1 MYDKTHREGRRHT
14 RGQLTRQATESPY
27 PTRTSIC
34 SWDKMTEADEGGRV
48 TSWEE
53 TMTALVRDHGDRLQR
68 TAYLL
73 CGDRHAAQDL
83 VQEAFVRVLTRR
95 RSRVEVAREL
105 EAHEAEA
112 YLRRTILNLYLDGY
126 RRRRRWNGVRH
137 LVARPDSVESDVANV
152 ERRMDATR
160 ALAQLPPQVRA
171 CMVLHYYDDLPVAQ
185 VAIELGLAEGSV
197 KRYLSDGRA
206 ILSTALAD
214 PIDDSTPGGTR

>member
-1 MYDKTHREGRRHT
+1 M
-14 RGQLTRQATESPY
+14 
-27 PTRTSIC
+27 
-34 SWDKMTEADEGGRV
+34 

-53 TMTALVRDHGDRLQR
+53 TMATLVRDHGDRLQR

-73 CGDRHAAQDL
+73 CGDRHAAEDL

-95 RSRVEVAREL
+95 RGRVELAREL

-126 RRRRRWNGVRH
+126 RRRRRWHGVRH
-137 LVARPDSVESDVANV
+137 LVARPDSVESDAATV

-160 ALAQLPPQVRA
+160 ALAQVPPQVRA
-171 CMVLHYYDDLPVAQ
+171 CMVLHYYDDFPVAQ
-185 VAIELGLAEGSV
+185 VATELGLAEGSV

-214 PIDDSTPGGTR
+214 PIDDSTSGGRR